1 MIEFKNVSV
10 GFKQDKQIFEAVNDA
25 NFKIEKGEIFGI
37 AGSSGAGKSTL
48 LRTINLLQSVSSGEI
63 LVDGENV
70 TNYQRT
76 QLRILRRN
84 IGMIFQHFNL
94 ARNLTVYQ
102 NIAFVLKAA
111 GKSKVETEIRVNELL
126 NLVNL
131 SDKSNSYP
139 ANLSGGEKQRVAI
152 ARALANDAKI
162 LLCDEPTSALDL
174 ETTSSILSLL
184 KDLNKKFGITIVIIT
199 HELDVIKSICTRCAV
214 MNKGSVVE
222 IGDVYAVFTKP
233 REEFTRQL
241 LSHTNHFNL
250 PEEIISKMQG
260 SIIRLTFKGD
270 NANNP
275 ILSYAANTFQIGFNI
290 LLGKIEYING
300 LPLGILYVELIGEAD
315 TIKLAIEYLA
325 ANTADLEV
333 INHGL

>member
-1 MIEFKNVSV
+1 MIEFKHVSV
-10 GFKQDKQIFEAVNDA
+10 SFKQRKQFFEAVNDA

-48 LRTINLLQSVSSGEI
+48 LRTINLLQTVSSGEI

-70 TNYQRT
+70 TNYRRN

-94 ARNLTVYQ
+94 ARNLTVKQ

-111 GKSKVETEIRVNELL
+111 GKSKSETETRVNELL
-126 NLVNL
+126 ELVNL
-131 SDKSNSYP
+131 SDKANSYP

-214 MNKGSVVE
+214 MNKGAVVE
-222 IGDVYAVFTKP
+222 IGNVYDIFTKP
-233 REEFTRQL
+233 REDFTRQL

-250 PEEIISKMQG
+250 PEQIINKMQG
-260 SIIRLTFKGD
+260 PIVRLTFKGD
-270 NANNP
+270 NANHP
-275 ILSYAANTFQIGFNI
+275 ILYYAANTFQIGFNI
-290 LLGKIEYING
+290 LLGKIEYIND
-300 LPLGILYVELIGEAD
+300 LPLGILYVQLIGEAD
-315 TIKLAIEYLA
+315 TLKLAIEFLA

>member
-1 MIEFKNVSV
+1 M
-10 GFKQDKQIFEAVNDA
+10 
-25 NFKIEKGEIFGI
+25 
-37 AGSSGAGKSTL
+37 
-48 LRTINLLQSVSSGEI
+48 
-63 LVDGENV
+63 
-70 TNYQRT
+70 
-76 QLRILRRN
+76 
-84 IGMIFQHFNL
+84 
-94 ARNLTVYQ
+94 
-102 NIAFVLKAA
+102 
-111 GKSKVETEIRVNELL
+111 ETETRVNELL
-126 NLVNL
+126 DLVNL
-131 SDKSNSYP
+131 SEKSNSYP

-174 ETTSSILSLL
+174 ETTSSILNLL

-214 MNKGSVVE
+214 MNKGSVIE
-222 IGDVYAVFTKP
+222 IGDVYDIFTKP
-233 REEFTRQL
+233 REDFTRQL

-250 PEEIISKMQG
+250 PEQIIDKMQG
-260 SIIRLTFKGD
+260 PIIRLTFKGD

-275 ILSYAANTFQIGFNI
+275 ILYYAANTFQIGFNI
-290 LLGKIEYING
+290 LLGKVEYING

-315 TIKLAIEYLA
+315 TIKLAVEYLA

>member
-1 MIEFKNVSV
+1 MIEFKHVSV
-10 GFKQDKQIFEAVNDA
+10 SFTQRKQFFEAVNDA

-48 LRTINLLQSVSSGEI
+48 LRTINLLQTVSSGEI
-63 LVDGENV
+63 LVDGENI
-70 TNYQRT
+70 TNYRRN

-102 NIAFVLKAA
+102 NITFVLKAA
-111 GKSKVETEIRVNELL
+111 GKSKSETETRVNELL

-131 SDKSNSYP
+131 SDKANSYP

-199 HELDVIKSICTRCAV
+199 HELDVIKSICNRCAV
-214 MNKGSVVE
+214 MNKGSVIE
-222 IGDVYAVFTKP
+222 IGDVYDIFTKP
-233 REEFTRQL
+233 REDFTRQL
-241 LSHTNHFNL
+241 LSHTNHFSL

-260 SIIRLTFKGD
+260 PIIRLTFKGD

-275 ILSYAANTFQIGFNI
+275 ILSYAANTFQIVFNI

-333 INHGL
+333 INHGV

>member
-1 MIEFKNVSV
+1 MIEFKHVSV
-10 GFKQDKQIFEAVNDA
+10 SFKLRKQFFEAVNDA

-48 LRTINLLQSVSSGEI
+48 LRTINLLQTVSSGEI
-63 LVDGENV
+63 LVDDENV
-70 TNYQRT
+70 TNYRRN

-102 NIAFVLKAA
+102 NIAFVLNAA
-111 GKSKVETEIRVNELL
+111 GKSKSETETRVNELL
-126 NLVNL
+126 ELVNL
-131 SDKSNSYP
+131 SDKANSYP

-184 KDLNKKFGITIVIIT
+184 KDLNKKFGITIVVIT

-214 MNKGSVVE
+214 MNKGSVIE
-222 IGDVYAVFTKP
+222 IGDVYDIFTKP
-233 REEFTRQL
+233 REDFTRQL

-250 PEEIISKMQG
+250 PEQIIDKMQG
-260 SIIRLTFKGD
+260 PIIRLTFKGD

-275 ILSYAANTFQIGFNI
+275 ILYYAANTFQIGFNI
-290 LLGKIEYING
+290 LLGKVEYIND
-300 LPLGILYVELIGEAD
+300 LPLGILYVQLIGEAD
-315 TIKLAIEYLA
+315 TIKLAIEFLA

>member
-1 MIEFKNVSV
+1 MIEFKHVSV
-10 GFKQDKQIFEAVNDA
+10 SFKLRKQFFEAVNDA
-25 NFKIEKGEIFGI
+25 HFKIEKGEIFGI

-48 LRTINLLQSVSSGEI
+48 LRTINLLQTVSSGEI
-63 LVDGENV
+63 LVDGENI
-70 TNYQRT
+70 TNYRRN

-111 GKSKVETEIRVNELL
+111 GKSKVETETRVNELL
-126 NLVNL
+126 DLVNL
-131 SDKSNSYP
+131 SEKSNSYP

-174 ETTSSILSLL
+174 ETTSSILNLL

-214 MNKGSVVE
+214 MNKGSVIE
-222 IGDVYAVFTKP
+222 IGDVYDIFTKP
-233 REEFTRQL
+233 REDFTRQL

-250 PEEIISKMQG
+250 PEQIIDKMQG
-260 SIIRLTFKGD
+260 PIIRLTFKGD

-275 ILSYAANTFQIGFNI
+275 ILYYAANTFQIGFNI
-290 LLGKIEYING
+290 LLGKVEYIND
-300 LPLGILYVELIGEAD
+300 LPLGILYVQLIGEAD
-315 TIKLAIEYLA
+315 TIKLAIEFLA

>member
-1 MIEFKNVSV
+1 MIEFKHVSV
-10 GFKQDKQIFEAVNDA
+10 SFKQHKQIFEAVNDA
-25 NFKIEKGEIFGI
+25 HFKIEKGEIFGI

-48 LRTINLLQSVSSGEI
+48 LRTINLLQTVSSGEI

-70 TNYQRT
+70 TNYRRT
-76 QLRILRRN
+76 PLRILRRN

-111 GKSKVETEIRVNELL
+111 GKSNVETETRVNELL
-126 NLVNL
+126 DLVNL
-131 SDKSNSYP
+131 SEKSNSYP

-174 ETTSSILSLL
+174 ETTASILSLL

-222 IGDVYAVFTKP
+222 IGDVYDIFTKP
-233 REEFTRQL
+233 REDFTRQL
-241 LSHTNHFNL
+241 LSHTSHFNL
-250 PEEIISKMQG
+250 PEQIIDKMQG
-260 SIIRLTFKGD
+260 PIIRLTFKGD

-275 ILSYAANTFQIGFNI
+275 ILYYAANTFQIGFNI
-290 LLGKIEYING
+290 LLGKVEYIND
-300 LPLGILYVELIGEAD
+300 LPLGILYVELIGE
-315 TIKLAIEYLA
+315 TEPLKLAIEFLA
-325 ANTADLEV
+325 TNTADLEV

>member
-1 MIEFKNVSV
+1 MIEFKHVSV
-10 GFKQDKQIFEAVNDA
+10 NFKQHKQIFEAVNDA
-25 NFKIEKGEIFGI
+25 HFKIEKGEIFGI

-48 LRTINLLQSVSSGEI
+48 LRTINLLQTVSSGEI
-63 LVDGENV
+63 LVDDENV
-70 TNYQRT
+70 TNYRSN

-102 NIAFVLKAA
+102 NIAFVLNAA
-111 GKSKVETEIRVNELL
+111 GKSKSETETRVNELL
-126 NLVNL
+126 ELVNL
-131 SDKSNSYP
+131 SDKANSYP

-184 KDLNKKFGITIVIIT
+184 KDLNKKFGITIVVIT

-214 MNKGSVVE
+214 MNKGSVIE
-222 IGDVYAVFTKP
+222 IGDVYDIFTKP
-233 REEFTRQL
+233 REDFTRQL

-250 PEEIISKMQG
+250 PEQIIDKMQG
-260 SIIRLTFKGD
+260 PIIRLTFKGD

-275 ILSYAANTFQIGFNI
+275 ILYYAANTFQIGFNI
-290 LLGKIEYING
+290 LLGKVEYIND
-300 LPLGILYVELIGEAD
+300 LPLGILYVQLIGEAD
-315 TIKLAIEYLA
+315 TIKLAIEFLA

>member
-1 MIEFKNVSV
+1 MIEFKHVSV
-10 GFKQDKQIFEAVNDA
+10 SFKQRKQFFEAVNDA

-48 LRTINLLQSVSSGEI
+48 LRTINLLQTVSSGEI
-63 LVDGENV
+63 LVDDENV
-70 TNYQRT
+70 TNYRSN

-111 GKSKVETEIRVNELL
+111 GKSKVETETRVNELL
-126 NLVNL
+126 DLVNL
-131 SDKSNSYP
+131 SDKANSYP

-199 HELDVIKSICTRCAV
+199 HELNVIKSICDKYNVEYLAIDKTGLGV
-214 MNKGSVVE
+214 GVYQSVQKFYPNVV
-222 IGDVYAVFTKP
+222 GLDY
-233 REEFTRQL
+233 
-241 LSHTNHFNL
+241 
-250 PEEIISKMQG
+250 
-260 SIIRLTFKGD
+260 
-270 NANNP
+270 NP
-275 ILSYAANTFQIGFNI
+275 ILKQEFVLKAKDVIKKKRLQFDYGWTDVVAAFCSIHKGMTDSERMITY
-290 LLGKIEYING
+290 K
-300 LPLGILYVELIGEAD
+300 AD
-315 TIKLAIEYLA
+315 RSEETGHADLAWAMMHALHHEPLAIAQGESES
-325 ANTADLEV
+325 TLE
-333 INHGL
+333 IYE

>member
-10 GFKQDKQIFEAVNDA
+10 SFKQDKQTFEAVNAA
-25 NFKIEKGEIFGI
+25 NFIIETGEVFGI

-48 LRTINLLQSVSSGEI
+48 LRTINLLQEISSGEI
-63 LVDGENV
+63 FVDGENV
-70 TNYQRT
+70 THYQRT
-76 QLRILRRN
+76 QLRVLRRN

-111 GKSKVETEIRVNELL
+111 GKSKSETDTRVNELL
-126 NLVNL
+126 DLVNL
-131 SDKSNSYP
+131 TDKSNSYP

-214 MNKGSVVE
+214 MNKGFVVE
-222 IGDVYAVFTKP
+222 IGDVYEIFTKP
-233 REEFTRQL
+233 KEEFTRQL
-241 LSHTNHFNL
+241 LSHTFNFSL
-250 PEEIISKMQG
+250 PDQVINAMEG
-260 SIIRLTFKGD
+260 PIIRLTFQGD

-275 ILSYAANTFQIGFNI
+275 ILFYAANTYQIGFNI
-290 LLGKIEYING
+290 LLGKVEYIND
-300 LPLGILYVELIGEAD
+300 LPLGIIYVHLIGEPD
-315 TIKLAIEYLA
+315 TLKLAIEYLA

-333 INHGL
+333 INHGI

>member
-1 MIEFKNVSV
+1 MIEFKHVSV
-10 GFKQDKQIFEAVNDA
+10 NFKQHKQIFEAVNDA
-25 NFKIEKGEIFGI
+25 HFKIEKGEIFGI

-48 LRTINLLQSVSSGEI
+48 LRTINLLQTVSSGEI
-63 LVDGENV
+63 LVDDENV
-70 TNYQRT
+70 TNYRRN

-102 NIAFVLKAA
+102 NIAFVLNAA
-111 GKSKVETEIRVNELL
+111 GKSKSETETRVNELL
-126 NLVNL
+126 ELVNL
-131 SDKSNSYP
+131 SDKANSYP

-184 KDLNKKFGITIVIIT
+184 KDLNKKFGITIVVIT

-214 MNKGSVVE
+214 MNKGSVIE
-222 IGDVYAVFTKP
+222 IGDVYDIFTKP
-233 REEFTRQL
+233 REDFTRQL

-250 PEEIISKMQG
+250 PEQIIDKMQG
-260 SIIRLTFKGD
+260 PIIRLTFKGD

-275 ILSYAANTFQIGFNI
+275 ILYYAANTFQIGFNI
-290 LLGKIEYING
+290 LLGKVEYIND
-300 LPLGILYVELIGEAD
+300 LPLGILYVQLIGEAD
-315 TIKLAIEYLA
+315 TIKLAIEFLA